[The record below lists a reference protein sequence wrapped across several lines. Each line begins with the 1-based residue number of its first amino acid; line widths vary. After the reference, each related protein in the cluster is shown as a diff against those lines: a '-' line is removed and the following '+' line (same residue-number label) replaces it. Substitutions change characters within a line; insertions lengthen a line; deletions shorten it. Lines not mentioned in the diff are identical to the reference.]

1 MFGRRRGRAGARLLT
16 ADRAVLCVVLSGLCA
31 LRLLHLQLR
40 PPEHVGLVI
49 IQPTP
54 ARRRRLCLRRALC
67 HVSRR
72 VFVRR
77 ADTCA
82 KRAAIYVK
90 LDYRTVCRQ
99 CRATSRAVWHST
111 AQLAAALVGR
121 RE

>member
-54 ARRRRLCLRRALC
+54 ARAEPVTSAELALVRSPPPWALKPC
-67 HVSRR
+67 GVTSCGKGGSHVS
-72 VFVRR
+72 
-77 ADTCA
+77 
-82 KRAAIYVK
+82 
-90 LDYRTVCRQ
+90 
-99 CRATSRAVWHST
+99 S
-111 AQLAAALVGR
+111 
-121 RE
+121 